1 MCFQTEYGGQTYG
14 CGPHY
19 IFVSNW
25 QIWSLVSF
33 RLFFVFNI
41 SWSHQ
46 QLLKNISDDNK
57 GFSYM
62 GPPLYLCV
70 CTGGGAA
77 CLANWNIKD
86 DTARREG
93 AIVGSS
99 FSLPLM
105 FVSFSGLH
113 GINKRKTS
121 YRRRKKQLSRS
132 SQTCCIAKHVKFLSI
147 LSVHSS
153 HIVVVIRHTRK
164 SKPLKCQNPCRFL
177 GFFFIFV
184 YLQTY

>member
-62 GPPLYLCV
+62 SPPLYLCV
-70 CTGGGAA
+70 CVQGGGAA

-153 HIVVVIRHTRK
+153 HIVVVIRRTQENQ
-164 SKPLKCQNPCRFL
+164 SL
-177 GFFFIFV
+177 
-184 YLQTY
+184 